1 MNSGKMFYQN
11 IDNTNLL
18 IKTDTM
24 TMTYWPF
31 LEYWMY
37 SAFPQCHGLLNCLVR
52 YYPYSRK
59 WINQMFGND
68 KEKQVSPV
76 CHTVIV
82 DGKKITILM
91 YRYHVEY
98 RIEGKKVIL
107 PCLPYRAVENLNNDT
122 FLMLLPI
129 VDAGAYDKYG
139 YEEMCVDLHR
149 RLPEMALP
157 SEHREYWIKELAYIL
172 TTGLLDDDG
181 AEEGPLWYIWQETA
195 DSLYGAMWW
204 PYINELELF
213 QQKIPDILYRSCAY
227 ITAPE
232 GENVFLWAE
241 RMLSEWISSL
251 YEK

>member
-1 MNSGKMFYQN
+1 
-11 IDNTNLL
+11 
-18 IKTDTM
+18 
-24 TMTYWPF
+24 
-31 LEYWMY
+31 
-37 SAFPQCHGLLNCLVR
+37 
-52 YYPYSRK
+52 
-59 WINQMFGND
+59 MFGND

-204 PYINELELF
+204 PYMNELELF

>member
-1 MNSGKMFYQN
+1 M
-11 IDNTNLL
+11 
-18 IKTDTM
+18 
-24 TMTYWPF
+24 
-31 LEYWMY
+31 
-37 SAFPQCHGLLNCLVR
+37 
-52 YYPYSRK
+52 
-59 WINQMFGND
+59 
-68 KEKQVSPV
+68 
-76 CHTVIV
+76 
-82 DGKKITILM
+82 
-91 YRYHVEY
+91 
-98 RIEGKKVIL
+98 IL

-204 PYINELELF
+204 PYMNELELF